1 MNYIKNMLSRYAGF
15 QLFFLNVS
23 YLMLLVLLLTP
34 GEITQSIL
42 TSSLYVLMF
51 ISAILIY
58 ISRESQIDFNIP
70 NSITN
75 FRLVLNIF
83 IFICIYNAESYNIE
97 TILLL
102 VIISLVLDGADGY
115 LSRHLNQMT
124 LFGKTFDQEVDNF
137 LIFILS
143 FSLIY
148 NYDFN
153 IALVCI
159 PLYRYIFLILIN
171 QGFIS
176 NHELPESLFRKT
188 VCVITILSLAACNY
202 YNMVESMRSLIY
214 IIIILVSYSFLKD
227 TIYLYRRKNA

>member
-1 MNYIKNMLSRYAGF
+1 MLSRYAGF

-51 ISAILIY
+51 ISAISIY
-58 ISRESQIDFNIP
+58 TLRESRIDFNIP
-70 NSITN
+70 NLITN

-83 IFICIYNAESYNIE
+83 IFVCIYNTESYNIE

-102 VIISLVLDGADGY
+102 VIISLILDGADGY
-115 LSRHLNQMT
+115 LSRYLNQMT

-148 NYDFN
+148 NYNFN

>member
-1 MNYIKNMLSRYAGF
+1 MLSRYAGF

-42 TSSLYVLMF
+42 TSSLYMLMF
-51 ISAILIY
+51 ISAISIY
-58 ISRESQIDFNIP
+58 TLRESRIDFNIP
-70 NSITN
+70 NLITN

-83 IFICIYNAESYNIE
+83 IFVCIYNAESYNIE

-102 VIISLVLDGADGY
+102 VIISLILDGADGY

-137 LIFILS
+137 LIFLLS

-171 QGFIS
+171 QEFIS

>member
-1 MNYIKNMLSRYAGF
+1 MLSRYAGF

-58 ISRESQIDFNIP
+58 IQRKSQIDFNIP

-83 IFICIYNAESYNIE
+83 IFVCIYNTESYNIE

-102 VIISLVLDGADGY
+102 VIISLILDGADGY

-153 IALVCI
+153 IALACI

-188 VCVITILSLAACNY
+188 VCVITILSLAVCNY

>member
-1 MNYIKNMLSRYAGF
+1 MLSRYAGF

-23 YLMLLVLLLTP
+23 YLMLLVLLLTR

-42 TSSLYVLMF
+42 TSSLYLLVF
-51 ISAILIY
+51 ISAISIY
-58 ISRESQIDFNIP
+58 ILRASKIDFNIP

-83 IFICIYNAESYNIE
+83 IFVCIYNPESYNIE

-102 VIISLVLDGADGY
+102 VIISLILDGADGY

-171 QGFIS
+171 QGFIG

>member
-1 MNYIKNMLSRYAGF
+1 MLSRYAGF

-42 TSSLYVLMF
+42 TSSLYLLVF
-51 ISAILIY
+51 ISAISIY
-58 ISRESQIDFNIP
+58 ILRASKIDFNIP

-83 IFICIYNAESYNIE
+83 IFVCIYNAESYNIE

-102 VIISLVLDGADGY
+102 VIISLILDGADGY
-115 LSRHLNQMT
+115 LSRYLNQMT

-171 QGFIS
+171 QGFIG

>member
-1 MNYIKNMLSRYAGF
+1 MLSRYAGF

-58 ISRESQIDFNIP
+58 ILRESQIDFNIP

-83 IFICIYNAESYNIE
+83 IFVCIYNTESYNIE

-102 VIISLVLDGADGY
+102 VIISLILDGADGY

>member
-1 MNYIKNMLSRYAGF
+1 MLSRYAGF

-42 TSSLYVLMF
+42 TSSLYVLVF
-51 ISAILIY
+51 ISAISIY
-58 ISRESQIDFNIP
+58 ILRASKIDFNIP

-83 IFICIYNAESYNIE
+83 IFVCIYNTESYNIE

-102 VIISLVLDGADGY
+102 VMISLVLDGADGY
-115 LSRHLNQMT
+115 LSRLLNQMT

-137 LIFILS
+137 LIFILT
-143 FSLIY
+143 FSLIH
-148 NYDFN
+148 NYDFS
-153 IALVCI
+153 ISLVCI
-159 PLYRYIFLILIN
+159 PLYRYIFLILIK

>member
-1 MNYIKNMLSRYAGF
+1 MLSRYAGF

-51 ISAILIY
+51 ISAISIY
-58 ISRESQIDFNIP
+58 ILRESQIDFNIP

-83 IFICIYNAESYNIE
+83 IFVCIYNTESYNIE

-102 VIISLVLDGADGY
+102 VIISLILDGADGY

-153 IALVCI
+153 IVLICI

-176 NHELPESLFRKT
+176 DHELPKSLFRKT

-214 IIIILVSYSFLKD
+214 IVIILVSYSFLKD

>member
-1 MNYIKNMLSRYAGF
+1 MLSRYAGF

-51 ISAILIY
+51 ISAISIY
-58 ISRESQIDFNIP
+58 ILRESQIDFNIP

-83 IFICIYNAESYNIE
+83 IFVCIYNAESYNIE

-102 VIISLVLDGADGY
+102 VIISLILDGADGY

-148 NYDFN
+148 NYDFSLS
-153 IALVCI
+153 LVCI
-159 PLYRYIFLILIN
+159 PLYRYIFLILIK

-188 VCVITILSLAACNY
+188 VCVVTILSLAACNY

>member
-1 MNYIKNMLSRYAGF
+1 MLSRYAGF

-58 ISRESQIDFNIP
+58 ILRESQIDFNIP

-83 IFICIYNAESYNIE
+83 IFVCVYNTESYNIE

-102 VIISLVLDGADGY
+102 VIISLILDGADGY
-115 LSRHLNQMT
+115 LSRYLNQMT

-176 NHELPESLFRKT
+176 NQELPESLFRKT

>member
-1 MNYIKNMLSRYAGF
+1 MLSRYAGF

-83 IFICIYNAESYNIE
+83 IFVCIYNAESYNIE

-102 VIISLVLDGADGY
+102 VIISLILDGADGY
-115 LSRHLNQMT
+115 LSRYLNQMT

>member
-1 MNYIKNMLSRYAGF
+1 MNYIKNMLSGYVGF
-15 QLFFLNVS
+15 QLFLLNLS
-23 YLMLLVLLLTP
+23 YLMLLVILLTP

-42 TSSLYVLMF
+42 TSSLYLLIF
-51 ISAILIY
+51 ISV
-58 ISRESQIDFNIP
+58 ISYYLLKESQIDFNIP

-83 IFICIYNAESYNIE
+83 IFICIYNAESYNMEII
-97 TILLL
+97 ILL
-102 VIISLVLDGADGY
+102 VMISLVLDWADGY

-143 FSLIY
+143 FSLIH
-148 NYDFN
+148 NYDFS
-153 IALVCI
+153 ILLVCV
-159 PLYRYIFLILIN
+159 PLYRYIFLILIK

-176 NHELPESLFRKT
+176 DHELPESLFRKT
-188 VCVITILSLAACNY
+188 VCVVTILSLAACNY
-202 YNMVESMRSLIY
+202 HNIVESMRSLIY

>member
-1 MNYIKNMLSRYAGF
+1 MLSRYAGF

-83 IFICIYNAESYNIE
+83 IFVCIYNTESYNIE

-102 VIISLVLDGADGY
+102 VIISLILDGADGY

>member
-1 MNYIKNMLSRYAGF
+1 MLSRYAGF

-42 TSSLYVLMF
+42 TSSLYMLMF

-58 ISRESQIDFNIP
+58 ILRESQIDFNIP

-83 IFICIYNAESYNIE
+83 IFVCIYNTESYNIE

-102 VIISLVLDGADGY
+102 VIISLILDGADGY

-202 YNMVESMRSLIY
+202 YNMVESIRSLIY

>member
-1 MNYIKNMLSRYAGF
+1 MLSRYAGF

-83 IFICIYNAESYNIE
+83 IFVCIYNTESYNIE

-102 VIISLVLDGADGY
+102 VIISLILDGADGY
-115 LSRHLNQMT
+115 LSRYLNQMT

-188 VCVITILSLAACNY
+188 VCVITTLSLAACNY

>member
-1 MNYIKNMLSRYAGF
+1 MLSRYAGF

-23 YLMLLVLLLTP
+23 YLMLLVLILTP

-42 TSSLYVLMF
+42 TSSLYLLVF
-51 ISAILIY
+51 ISAISIY
-58 ISRESQIDFNIP
+58 ILRASKIDFNIP

-83 IFICIYNAESYNIE
+83 IFVCIYNAESYNIE

-102 VIISLVLDGADGY
+102 VIISLILDGADGY

-153 IALVCI
+153 IVLVCI
-159 PLYRYIFLILIN
+159 SLYRYIFLILIN

-188 VCVITILSLAACNY
+188 VCVMTILSLAACNY

>member
-1 MNYIKNMLSRYAGF
+1 MLSRYAGF

-83 IFICIYNAESYNIE
+83 IFVCIYNTESYNIE

-102 VIISLVLDGADGY
+102 VIISLILDGADGY

-214 IIIILVSYSFLKD
+214 IMIILVSYSFLKD

>member
-1 MNYIKNMLSRYAGF
+1 MLSRYAGF
-15 QLFFLNVS
+15 QLFFLNLS

-83 IFICIYNAESYNIE
+83 IFVCIYNTESYNIE

-102 VIISLVLDGADGY
+102 VIISLILDGADGY

-176 NHELPESLFRKT
+176 NHELRESLFRKT
-188 VCVITILSLAACNY
+188 VCVITILFLAACNY

>member
-1 MNYIKNMLSRYAGF
+1 MLSRYAGF
-15 QLFFLNVS
+15 QLFFLNAS

-51 ISAILIY
+51 ISAISIY
-58 ISRESQIDFNIP
+58 VSRESQIDFNIP

-83 IFICIYNAESYNIE
+83 IFVCIYNAESYNIE

-102 VIISLVLDGADGY
+102 VIISLILDGADGY
-115 LSRHLNQMT
+115 LSRYLNQMT

-153 IALVCI
+153 IVLVCCL
-159 PLYRYIFLILIN
+159 LYT
-171 QGFIS
+171 S
-176 NHELPESLFRKT
+176 DAADES
-188 VCVITILSLAACNY
+188 
-202 YNMVESMRSLIY
+202 
-214 IIIILVSYSFLKD
+214 
-227 TIYLYRRKNA
+227 

>member
-1 MNYIKNMLSRYAGF
+1 MLSRYAGF

-51 ISAILIY
+51 ISAISIY
-58 ISRESQIDFNIP
+58 ILRESQIDFNVP
-70 NSITN
+70 NLITN

-83 IFICIYNAESYNIE
+83 IFVCIYNTESYNIE

-102 VIISLVLDGADGY
+102 VIISLILDGADGY

-143 FSLIY
+143 FSLIHNY
-148 NYDFN
+148 NFS
-153 IALVCI
+153 ILLICV

-171 QGFIS
+171 QGIIS

>member
-1 MNYIKNMLSRYAGF
+1 MLSRYAGF

-42 TSSLYVLMF
+42 TSSLYLLVF
-51 ISAILIY
+51 ISAISIY
-58 ISRESQIDFNIP
+58 ILRASKIDFNIP

-83 IFICIYNAESYNIE
+83 IFVCIYNTESYDIE

-102 VIISLVLDGADGY
+102 VIISLILDGADGY

-188 VCVITILSLAACNY
+188 VCVMTILSLAACNY

>member
-1 MNYIKNMLSRYAGF
+1 MLSRYAGF
-15 QLFFLNVS
+15 QLFFLNLS

-34 GEITQSIL
+34 GEITQSIV

-51 ISAILIY
+51 ISAISIY
-58 ISRESQIDFNIP
+58 ILRESQIDFNIP

-102 VIISLVLDGADGY
+102 VIISVILDGVDGY

-137 LIFILS
+137 LIFTLS

-148 NYDFN
+148 NYDFS
-153 IALVCI
+153 ILLVCV
-159 PLYRYIFLILIN
+159 PLYRYIFLILIK
-171 QGFIS
+171 QGFIG

-188 VCVITILSLAACNY
+188 VCVVTILSLAACNY

>member
-83 IFICIYNAESYNIE
+83 IFVCIYNTESYNIE

-102 VIISLVLDGADGY
+102 VIISLILDGADGY

-153 IALVCI
+153 IALACI

-188 VCVITILSLAACNY
+188 VCVITILSLAVCNY

>member
-1 MNYIKNMLSRYAGF
+1 MLSRYAGF
-15 QLFFLNVS
+15 QLFFLNAS

-83 IFICIYNAESYNIE
+83 IFVCIYNTESYNIE

-102 VIISLVLDGADGY
+102 VIISLILDGADGY

-214 IIIILVSYSFLKD
+214 IIIVLVSYSFLKD

>member
-1 MNYIKNMLSRYAGF
+1 MLSRYAGF

-83 IFICIYNAESYNIE
+83 IFVCIYNTESYNIE

-102 VIISLVLDGADGY
+102 VIISLILDGADGY

-124 LFGKTFDQEVDNF
+124 LFAKTFDQEVDNF

>member
-1 MNYIKNMLSRYAGF
+1 MLSRYAGF

-51 ISAILIY
+51 ISAISIFTL
-58 ISRESQIDFNIP
+58 RESRIDFNIP
-70 NSITN
+70 NLITN

-83 IFICIYNAESYNIE
+83 IFVCIYNTESYNIE

-102 VIISLVLDGADGY
+102 VIISLILDGADGY
-115 LSRHLNQMT
+115 LSRYLNQMT

-137 LIFILS
+137 LIFTLS

-148 NYDFN
+148 NYDFS
-153 IALVCI
+153 ISLVCI
-159 PLYRYIFLILIN
+159 PLYRYIFLILIK

-176 NHELPESLFRKT
+176 DHELPESLFRKT

>member
-1 MNYIKNMLSRYAGF
+1 MLSRYAGF

-51 ISAILIY
+51 ISAISIY
-58 ISRESQIDFNIP
+58 TLRESRIDFNIP
-70 NSITN
+70 NLITN

-83 IFICIYNAESYNIE
+83 IFVCIYNTESYNIE

-102 VIISLVLDGADGY
+102 VIISLILDGADGY
-115 LSRHLNQMT
+115 LSRYLNQMT

-171 QGFIS
+171 QEFIS

-214 IIIILVSYSFLKD
+214 IIIVLVSYSFLKD

>member
-1 MNYIKNMLSRYAGF
+1 MLSRYAGF

-42 TSSLYVLMF
+42 TSSLYMLMF
-51 ISAILIY
+51 ISTILIY
-58 ISRESQIDFNIP
+58 ILRESQIDFNIP

-83 IFICIYNAESYNIE
+83 IFVCIYNTESYNIE

-102 VIISLVLDGADGY
+102 VIISLILDGADGY

>member
-1 MNYIKNMLSRYAGF
+1 
-15 QLFFLNVS
+15 
-23 YLMLLVLLLTP
+23 MLLVLLLTP
-34 GEITQSIL
+34 GEITESIL

-51 ISAILIY
+51 ISAISIY
-58 ISRESQIDFNIP
+58 LLRESQIDLNIP

-83 IFICIYNAESYNIE
+83 IFICIYNAEIYNMEI
-97 TILLL
+97 ILLL
-102 VIISLVLDGADGY
+102 VIISLVLDGVDGY

-148 NYDFN
+148 NFN
-153 IALVCI
+153 FSILLVCI
-159 PLYRYIFLILIN
+159 PAYRYIFLILIK

-227 TIYLYRRKNA
+227 TIHLYRRKNV

>member
-1 MNYIKNMLSRYAGF
+1 MLSRYAGF

-83 IFICIYNAESYNIE
+83 IFVCIYNAESYNIE

-102 VIISLVLDGADGY
+102 VIISLILDGADGY
-115 LSRHLNQMT
+115 LSRYLNQMT

-188 VCVITILSLAACNY
+188 VCVMIILSLAACNY

>member
-1 MNYIKNMLSRYAGF
+1 MLSRYAGF

-51 ISAILIY
+51 ISTISIY
-58 ISRESQIDFNIP
+58 LLRESQIDFNIP
-70 NSITN
+70 NLVTN

-83 IFICIYNAESYNIE
+83 ILICIYNAESYNIE
-97 TILLL
+97 IILLL
-102 VIISLVLDGADGY
+102 VIISLVLGGVDGY

-148 NYDFN
+148 NYDFS
-153 IALVCI
+153 ILLVFI
-159 PLYRYIFLILIN
+159 PLYRYVFLILIR

-176 NHELPESLFRKT
+176 NHELPESLFRKS

-214 IIIILVSYSFLKD
+214 IIIMLVTYSFLKD
-227 TIYLYRRKNA
+227 TVYLYRRKNA

>member
-1 MNYIKNMLSRYAGF
+1 MNYIKNMLSRYVGF
-15 QLFFLNVS
+15 KVFFLNLS

-34 GEITQSIL
+34 GEITESIL
-42 TSSLYVLMF
+42 TSSLYVLML
-51 ISAILIY
+51 ISAISIY
-58 ISRESQIDFNIP
+58 LLRESQIDFNIP

-83 IFICIYNAESYNIE
+83 IFICIYNAESYNMEI
-97 TILLL
+97 ILLL

-143 FSLIY
+143 FSLIHNY
-148 NYDFN
+148 NFS
-153 IALVCI
+153 ILLVCI
-159 PLYRYIFLILIN
+159 PAYRYIFLILIK

-176 NHELPESLFRKT
+176 SHELPESLFRKT

-214 IIIILVSYSFLKD
+214 IIIMLVTYSFLKD
-227 TIYLYRRKNA
+227 TVYLYRRKNA

>member
-42 TSSLYVLMF
+42 TSSLYLLVF
-51 ISAILIY
+51 ISAISIY
-58 ISRESQIDFNIP
+58 ILRASKIDFNIP

-83 IFICIYNAESYNIE
+83 IFVCIYNTESYNIE

-102 VIISLVLDGADGY
+102 VIISLILDGADGY

-153 IALVCI
+153 IVLVCI
-159 PLYRYIFLILIN
+159 PLYRFIFLILIN

>member
-1 MNYIKNMLSRYAGF
+1 MLSRYAGF

-58 ISRESQIDFNIP
+58 ILRESQIDFNIP

-83 IFICIYNAESYNIE
+83 IFVCIYNAESYNIE

-102 VIISLVLDGADGY
+102 VIISLILDGADGY

-153 IALVCI
+153 IVLVCI

>member
-1 MNYIKNMLSRYAGF
+1 MLSRYAGF

-58 ISRESQIDFNIP
+58 ILRESQIDFNIP

-83 IFICIYNAESYNIE
+83 IFVCIYNAESYNIE

-102 VIISLVLDGADGY
+102 VIISLILDGADGY

>member
-1 MNYIKNMLSRYAGF
+1 MNYIKNMLSRYVGF
-15 QLFFLNVS
+15 QVFFLNLS
-23 YLMLLVLLLTP
+23 YLMLLVLILTP

-42 TSSLYVLMF
+42 TFSLYVLMF
-51 ISAILIY
+51 IFAISIY
-58 ISRESQIDFNIP
+58 LLRESQIELNIP

-83 IFICIYNAESYNIE
+83 IFICIYNTESYNMEI
-97 TILLL
+97 ILLL
-102 VIISLVLDGADGY
+102 VMISLVLDGADGY

-143 FSLIY
+143 FSLIH
-148 NYDFN
+148 NYDFS
-153 IALVCI
+153 ILLVCV
-159 PLYRYIFLILIN
+159 PLYRYIFLILIK

-188 VCVITILSLAACNY
+188 VCVVTICLWQHVTITI
-202 YNMVESMRSLIY
+202 
-214 IIIILVSYSFLKD
+214 
-227 TIYLYRRKNA
+227 

>member
-1 MNYIKNMLSRYAGF
+1 MLSRYAGF

-42 TSSLYVLMF
+42 TSSLYLLVF
-51 ISAILIY
+51 ISAISIY
-58 ISRESQIDFNIP
+58 ILRASKIDFNIP

-83 IFICIYNAESYNIE
+83 IFVCIYNAESYNIE

-102 VIISLVLDGADGY
+102 VIISLILDGADGY
-115 LSRHLNQMT
+115 LSRHLNQIT

-171 QGFIS
+171 QGFIG

>member
-1 MNYIKNMLSRYAGF
+1 MLSRYVGF
-15 QLFFLNVS
+15 QIFLLNLS
-23 YLMLLVLLLTP
+23 YLMLLVLVLTP

-83 IFICIYNAESYNIE
+83 IFVCIYNTESYNIE

-102 VIISLVLDGADGY
+102 VIISLILDGADGY

-214 IIIILVSYSFLKD
+214 IIIMLVTYSFLKD
-227 TIYLYRRKNA
+227 TVYLYRRKNA

>member
-1 MNYIKNMLSRYAGF
+1 MLSRYAGF
-15 QLFFLNVS
+15 QLFFLNLS

-51 ISAILIY
+51 ISAISIY
-58 ISRESQIDFNIP
+58 ILRESQIDFNIP

-83 IFICIYNAESYNIE
+83 IFVCIYNAESYNIE

-102 VIISLVLDGADGY
+102 VIISLILDGADGY

-124 LFGKTFDQEVDNF
+124 LFGKAFDQEVDNF